1 MISLCLRDRHR
12 DEAGSPLVR
21 IRISL
26 QHHQRYILACLHDPF
41 SASEVLDVA
50 NLEPFTSSNDSGDD
64 HSAHESGILGWT
76 VLINRGDI
84 DPVGRV
90 QSKLANHIRSDGLDA
105 NTQL

>member
-84 DPVGRV
+84 ECPTLMTIFAGPAGCSLVFG
-90 QSKLANHIRSDGLDA
+90 
-105 NTQL
+105 